1 MKEIGTFKIDKN
13 KCSNCSEDENCPQKY
28 SVNGNC
34 LYIEKDLVIEQVP
47 ESFADLLTLCKNLKE
62 VDIDTDEDYMSISV
76 PKADLIYFE
85 DEILMVAGFQKLE
98 IKPAQM
104 WQIIKNLIGEE

>member
-1 MKEIGTFKIDKN
+1 MKDRIIIEETKECRPHPALREGVNCIDT
-13 KCSNCSEDENCPQKY
+13 KY
-28 SVNGNC
+28 C
-34 LYIEKDLVIEQVP
+34 KYEQVP

-76 PKADLIYFE
+76 PKADLIYFQ
-85 DEILMVAGFQKLE
+85 DGILMIAGFKRLE

>member
-1 MKEIGTFKIDKN
+1 M
-13 KCSNCSEDENCPQKY
+13 
-28 SVNGNC
+28 
-34 LYIEKDLVIEQVP
+34 P

-104 WQIIKNLIGEE
+104 WQIIKNLIKNILKMVQIYIIQMDLL

>member
-34 LYIEKDLVIEQVP
+34 LYIEKDLVI
-47 ESFADLLTLCKNLKE
+47 
-62 VDIDTDEDYMSISV
+62 
-76 PKADLIYFE
+76 
-85 DEILMVAGFQKLE
+85 
-98 IKPAQM
+98 
-104 WQIIKNLIGEE
+104 